1 MELSPGI
8 ELIWWLASREALH
21 ARASLVEPDHFFCAL
36 LTFAQMS
43 DDELQTVAAL
53 DLAQEKM
60 VEQRD
65 KLLWHL
71 RLRGL
76 DTIIHDLR
84 HAVRHATPRGVD
96 DTPTLH
102 RSEAARLVFEAA
114 AALARQTN
122 EKLTPHHLLYAL
134 LDSPSPAIAQA
145 LAALKPSAE
154 PEAGALPETLVAAH
168 APADTPALDRYT
180 RRVTPAAEPEAAV
193 AGDLRAA
200 LAAATHSPRLLV
212 CPPGASLWALMAAA
226 AQSVPPPGRVA
237 AVILGDLPREAW
249 LGLLAEARR
258 ASVILFV
265 DVTQQKPAVVEQVVG
280 VLAGVVKDTDSM
292 LVAVEADHYHQYIQL
307 RPEWANA
314 FNPLWL

>member
-1 MELSPGI
+1 MELSPGV

-36 LTFAQMS
+36 LTFAEMS
-43 DDELQTVAAL
+43 DDQLQTVAAL

-76 DTIIHDLR
+76 DTVIHSLR
-84 HAVRHATPRGVD
+84 HAVRGAMLQGVD

-114 AALARQTN
+114 AALARQNN
-122 EKLTPHHLLYAL
+122 EKLAPHHLLYAL
-134 LDSPSPAIAQA
+134 LDSPSPAMAQA
-145 LAALKPSAE
+145 LAALKPPAE
-154 PEAGALPETLVAAH
+154 PESSALPDTLVATH
-168 APADTPALDRYT
+168 APEDTPALDRYT
-180 RRVTPAAEPEAAV
+180 RRVTPAVEPEAA
-193 AGDLRAA
+193 ASGDLRAA

-212 CPPGASLWALMAAA
+212 CPPAAPLWALIAAA
-226 AQSVPPPGRVA
+226 AQSVPPPGRVS

-265 DVTQQKPAVVEQVVG
+265 DLTQQKPAIVEQVVG
-280 VLAGVVKDTDSM
+280 SLADVVKDADSL